1 MLKSI
6 SYMLKQYITKGIAM
20 NIFKLSLIATSLLLI
35 GCGSDSKSDDTP
47 KVQSITEAVNN
58 TKALNAL
65 GNLSKIGGANSSK
78 MHKLS
83 QNQTFPCSGGGT
95 MSINTSEDETESTIV
110 MNKCNQE
117 GSYMDGSLIMI
128 EKDDGYFKM
137 TMKNLTVKESNGDKT
152 SAKQLIME
160 GNDNEYWSALDGDIS
175 IASKCFNATL
185 DIKTLEKMY
194 EMQDGSDGVEK
205 GKIELN
211 GASYTFNYPNV
222 TIKAGSETKTMSQT
236 ELDKEM
242 ESATTTCKIGA

>member
-1 MLKSI
+1 
-6 SYMLKQYITKGIAM
+6 M
-20 NIFKLSLIATSLLLI
+20 NIFKLSLITTSLLLI

-47 KVQSITEAVNN
+47 KATTITEAVNN

-65 GNLSKIGGANSSK
+65 GNLSKINSVNSSK
-78 MHKLS
+78 MQKLS

-95 MSINTSEDETESTIV
+95 MSIKTSEDETESTIV
-110 MNKCNQE
+110 MDECNQDNSFIN
-117 GSYMDGSLIMI
+117 GSFTMI
-128 EKDDGYFKM
+128 EKDNGYFKM

-152 SAKQLIME
+152 IAKELVME
-160 GNDNEYWSALDGDIS
+160 GNDNEYWSAINGDIS
-175 IASKCFNATL
+175 ISSQCFNATL

-194 EMQDGSDGVEK
+194 EMQDDSDGVEK

-222 TIKAGSETKTMSQT
+222 TIKAGSETKTMLQT